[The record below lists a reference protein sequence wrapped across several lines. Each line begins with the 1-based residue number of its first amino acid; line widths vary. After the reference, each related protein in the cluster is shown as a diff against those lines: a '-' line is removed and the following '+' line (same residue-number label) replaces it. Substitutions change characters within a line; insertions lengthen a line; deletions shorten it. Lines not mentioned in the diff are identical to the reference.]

1 MSQRFSK
8 LSGDFAKWLGLK
20 PEAEDSAS
28 DDEPE
33 LTIPQTKDELVE
45 ILSRAPKSV
54 LSTRE
59 RNVIAAAMSFQSR
72 PVSDLMLP
80 AADITFVH
88 ENDFLGPLML
98 DKLYKSGYNHF
109 PVKNTTGQIVG
120 VLHTESLN
128 SLKIRETDRA
138 KEYLDKKLYY
148 MRDDYSLEQA
158 FAAFLRTNCFFF
170 LVVNRHADL
179 VGLFTYK
186 MLAEYILGR
195 VPKDD
200 FERDQDITAVARRD

>member
-1 MSQRFSK
+1 MSQRLTK
-8 LSGDFAKWLGLK
+8 LSQDFAKWLQAK
-20 PEAEDSAS
+20 AEPDDSDA
-28 DDEPE
+28 DEPE
-33 LTIPQTKDELVE
+33 LTVPQTAEELVE
-45 ILSRAPKSV
+45 ILRLTPKNV

-59 RNVIAAAMSFQSR
+59 RNIIAAAMGFQSR
-72 PVSDLMLP
+72 PVSELMLP
-80 AADITFVH
+80 ASEITFVH

-98 DKLYKSGYNHF
+98 DKLYKSGYDHF
-109 PVKNTTGQIVG
+109 PVKNTTGKIVG
-120 VLHTESLN
+120 VLHTELLN

-138 KEYLDKKLYY
+138 KEYLDSKLYY

-170 LVVNRHADL
+170 LVVNKHAEI

-186 MLAEYILGR
+186 MLAEHILGR

-200 FERDQDITAVARRD
+200 FDRDQDITAVSRRS

>member
-1 MSQRFSK
+1 MSQRFTK
-8 LSGDFAKWLGLK
+8 LSQDFAKWLGLK
-20 PEAEDSAS
+20 DDDTPSEP
-28 DDEPE
+28 DEPE
-33 LTIPQTKDELVE
+33 LVIPQTTEELVE
-45 ILSRAPKSV
+45 ILKRAPKSV

-59 RNVIAAAMSFQSR
+59 RNIIASAMSFQSR

-80 AADITFVH
+80 KSEITFVH

-98 DKLYKSGYNHF
+98 DKLYKSGYSHF
-109 PVKNTTGQIVG
+109 PVLNTTGSVVG

-138 KEYLDKKLYY
+138 KEYLDPKIYY

-170 LVVNRHADL
+170 LVVDKHADI

-200 FERDQDITAVARRD
+200 FDRDQDITAVARRD

>member
-8 LSGDFAKWLGLK
+8 LSKDIVQWLGLK
-20 PEAEDSAS
+20 SESAPDSA
-28 DDEPE
+28 DEPE
-33 LTIPQTKDELVE
+33 LTIPQTKAELIE
-45 ILSRAPKSV
+45 ILRLAPKDV

-59 RNVIAAAMSFQSR
+59 RNVIASAMSFQSR

-80 AADITFVH
+80 ASEITFVH
-88 ENDFLGPLML
+88 ENDYLGPLML
-98 DKLYKSGYNHF
+98 DKLYKSGYDHF
-109 PVKNTTGQIVG
+109 PVKSTTGQIVG
-120 VLHTESLN
+120 VLHTEQLN

-138 KEYLDKKLYY
+138 KEYLDQKLYY

-170 LVVNRHADL
+170 LVVDKHAEI

-195 VPKDD
+195 TPKDD
-200 FERDQDITAVARRD
+200 FERDQDITAVSRRN

>member
-8 LSGDFAKWLGLK
+8 VSKSLANWLNSMSE
-20 PEAEDSAS
+20 PDSS
-28 DDEPE
+28 DEVPE
-33 LTIPQTKDELVE
+33 LTIPQTTEELID
-45 ILSRAPKSV
+45 ILSRTPKSA

-59 RNVIAAAMSFQSR
+59 RDIIAAAMSFQSR

-80 AADITFVH
+80 KSEITFVY

-98 DKLYKSGYNHF
+98 DKLYKSGFSHF
-109 PVKNTTGQIVG
+109 PVITTTGSIVG

-138 KEYLDKKLYY
+138 KEYLDPKIFY

-170 LVVNRHADL
+170 MVVDKHAEI

-200 FERDQDITAVARRD
+200 FDRDQDITAVARRD

>member
-1 MSQRFSK
+1 MSQRFSRISQS
-8 LSGDFAKWLGLK
+8 LLKWLDSK
-20 PEAEDSAS
+20 IEPANSAEP
-28 DDEPE
+28 PE
-33 LTIPQTKDELVE
+33 LTIPQNTEELIE
-45 ILSRAPKSV
+45 ILSRTPKSV

-59 RNVIAAAMSFQSR
+59 RNIIAAAMSFTSR
-72 PVSDLMLP
+72 PVSELMLP
-80 AADITFVH
+80 KDEITFVH

-98 DKLYKSGYNHF
+98 DKLYKSGYSHF
-109 PVKNTTGQIVG
+109 PVLSTTGSIVG
-120 VLHTESLN
+120 MLHTESLN
-128 SLKIRETDRA
+128 SLEIRDTDRA
-138 KEYLDKKLYY
+138 KKYIDKRIFY

-170 LVVNRHADL
+170 MVVNKHADV

-200 FERDQDITAVARRD
+200 FEKDQDINAVARRN